1 MLKKIAKKIVK
12 KYTGPPPHEQIFFS
26 FGGPKG
32 KKLPLGHQMEK
43 NPLGDQRK
51 LKLPFFKPLEELF
64 FSWSP
69 KGSFFPFGPPK
80 EKKLLMGGRTGI
92 FFLSFFGNFFH
103 HVKKLLKF
111 CNFLNI
117 KVQKHYDYNNDRK
130 NKIHAPSLRLD
141 SLDNKYFLWNKVQL

>member
-12 KYTGPPPHEQIFFS
+12 KYTCPPPHEQFF
-26 FGGPKG
+26 F
-32 KKLPLGHQMEK
+32 PLGDQREKNFLWGTKWKK

-92 FFLSFFGNFFH
+92 FFLLFFGNFFQ

-111 CNFLNI
+111 WNFVKI
-117 KVQKHYDYNNDRK
+117 KVAKFKLSH
-130 NKIHAPSLRLD
+130 LG
-141 SLDNKYFLWNKVQL
+141 

>member
-12 KYTGPPPHEQIFFS
+12 KYTGPPPHEQFF
-26 FGGPKG
+26 F
-32 KKLPLGHQMEK
+32 PLGDQREKNFLWGTKWKK

-92 FFLSFFGNFFH
+92 FFLLFFGNFFQ

-111 CNFLNI
+111 WNFLNI
-117 KVQKHYDYNNDRK
+117 KLAKLKLNH
-130 NKIHAPSLRLD
+130 LD
-141 SLDNKYFLWNKVQL
+141 

>member
-1 MLKKIAKKIVK
+1 MLKKIAKKKEK
-12 KYTGPPPHEQIFFS
+12 KYTGPPPHEQFF
-26 FGGPKG
+26 F
-32 KKLPLGHQMEK
+32 PLGDQREKNFLWGTKWKK

-92 FFLSFFGNFFH
+92 FFLLFFGNFFQ

-111 CNFLNI
+111 WNFVKI
-117 KVQKHYDYNNDRK
+117 KVAKFKLSH
-130 NKIHAPSLRLD
+130 LG
-141 SLDNKYFLWNKVQL
+141 

>member
-12 KYTGPPPHEQIFFS
+12 KYTGPPPHEQIFF
-26 FGGPKG
+26 
-32 KKLPLGHQMEK
+32 PLGDQREKNFLWGTKWKK

-69 KGSFFPFGPPK
+69 KGSFFPLVPQRKINCSWGGGPVY
-80 EKKLLMGGRTGI
+80 
-92 FFLSFFGNFFH
+92 FFSFFFGNFFQ

-111 CNFLNI
+111 WNFVKI
-117 KVQKHYDYNNDRK
+117 KVAKFKLSH
-130 NKIHAPSLRLD
+130 LG
-141 SLDNKYFLWNKVQL
+141 

>member
-12 KYTGPPPHEQIFFS
+12 KYTGPPPHEQFVF
-26 FGGPKG
+26 
-32 KKLPLGHQMEK
+32 PLGDQREKNFLWGTKWKK

-92 FFLSFFGNFFH
+92 FFLLFFWQFFSTCE
-103 HVKKLLKF
+103 KITQILEF
-111 CNFLNI
+111 C
-117 KVQKHYDYNNDRK
+117 KDQGG
-130 NKIHAPSLRLD
+130 KI
-141 SLDNKYFLWNKVQL
+141 